1 MFSEVIADCHYL
13 VAVVRNGSRP
23 LPGGLQASVRV
34 HHDLYDSGVV
44 VAGLQHLF
52 NTQGTGQE
60 SRKVPRVKASKWGQW
75 YLVELWRVNACCVMV
90 EEQLEAEFWDGHGP
104 HVGHFDQ
111 VLDGGAAVDVHGPG
125 VCSSFQEHLHEDV
138 VAVPGGFVE
147 SRLMI
152 LFLEVGIWTDGYS
165 DGTAAAQP

>member
-1 MFSEVIADCHYL
+1 MAAVHFLVGFKRSYEFTMISMTRGWSWQDCNTCTTH
-13 VAVVRNGSRP
+13 RTQDKS
-23 LPGGLQASVRV
+23 PGGFP
-34 HHDLYDSGVV
+34 G
-44 VAGLQHLF
+44 
-52 NTQGTGQE
+52 
-60 SRKVPRVKASKWGQW
+60 SKHRQWSQW

-90 EEQLEAEFWDGHGP
+90 EEQLEAEFRDGHGP

-125 VCSSFQEHLHEDV
+125 VCSGLQEHLHEDV

-147 SRLMI
+147 SCLMI